1 MKRNLGR
8 LLRIVALLFSAI
20 IPVSLAHAQA
30 QLPPDAPLADQ
41 LKAQYKVTKF
51 GLDGG
56 GFTVLSPG
64 TILVIQKGGILGVP
78 PANLTMGIAI
88 FKDGDLKQPTAGN
101 RMFLGNV
108 TRFLTV
114 GEKVYV
120 QKVDLNLKTDKVQ
133 LTIVECDSCNN
144 VNQPSLFKG
153 VVSFEFAK
161 GSLATAEWATVADAI
176 AQVFT
181 IDNGNDSNGQQ
192 QNRDSNA
199 QQGQQQNQQQDQQD
213 QQAQQAQQ
221 PPPPE
226 PVSIQMGMTV
236 DQVEAAL
243 GQPDKKVTIGAKLIY
258 VYKDLKVTF
267 TNGKVTDAQ

>member
-1 MKRNLGR
+1 MKPNLSR
-8 LLRIVALLFSAI
+8 LLQIVAVLFSAV
-20 IPVSLAHAQA
+20 IPVNLAHAQA

-78 PANLTMGIAI
+78 PANLTMGVAV
-88 FKDGDLKQPTAGN
+88 FKDGDLKQPSAGN

-108 TRFLTV
+108 TRFLQV
-114 GEKVYV
+114 GERVYL
-120 QKVDLNLKTDKVQ
+120 QKVDVNLKTDKVQ
-133 LTIVECDSCNN
+133 LTVVECDSCNG

-161 GSLATAEWATVADAI
+161 GSLLTADPATIEDTI
-176 AQVFT
+176 GQVFT
-181 IDNGNDSNGQQ
+181 IDDGSNGQQ
-192 QNRDSNA
+192 QNQDQNA
-199 QQGQQQNQQQDQQD
+199 QQGQQQGQQQDQQ
-213 QQAQQAQQ
+213 QQAAPQQQA
-221 PPPPE
+221 PPPE
-226 PVSIQMGMTV
+226 PASIQMGMTV
-236 DQVEAAL
+236 DQVESAL
-243 GQPDKKVTIGAKLIY
+243 GPPDKKVTIGAKIIY

-267 TNGKVTDAQ
+267 TNGKVSDAQ

>member
-1 MKRNLGR
+1 MKRNLSS
-8 LLRIVALLFSAI
+8 LLQIVAVLFSAS
-20 IPVSLAHAQA
+20 IPVNLAHAQA

-41 LKAQYKVTKF
+41 LKAQFKVTKF
-51 GLDGG
+51 GLDNG
-56 GFTVLSPG
+56 GFAVLSPG

-78 PANLTMGIAI
+78 PANLTMGVAI
-88 FKDGDLKQPTAGN
+88 FKDGDLKQPSAGN

-108 TRFLTV
+108 TRFLQV

-120 QKVDLNLKTDKVQ
+120 QKVDLNLKTDKLQFTV
-133 LTIVECDSCNN
+133 VECDSCNG
-144 VNQPSLFKG
+144 VNQQSLFKG

-161 GSLATAEWATVADAI
+161 GSLATAEWTTIADAI

-181 IDNGNDSNGQQ
+181 VDNGNDSNGQQ
-192 QNRDSNA
+192 QNQDQNA
-199 QQGQQQNQQQDQQD
+199 QQGQQQDQQQQAAPQ
-213 QQAQQAQQ
+213 QQA
-221 PPPPE
+221 PPPE
-226 PVSIQMGMTV
+226 PASIQMGMTV

-243 GQPDKKVTIGAKLIY
+243 GPPDKKVTIGAKIIY

>member
-1 MKRNLGR
+1 MKRNLSR
-8 LLRIVALLFSAI
+8 LLQVVAVLFSAI
-20 IPVSLAHAQA
+20 IPVNLAHAQA
-30 QLPPDAPLADQ
+30 QLPPDAPLTDQ
-41 LKAQYKVTKF
+41 IKAQYKVTKF

-88 FKDGDLKQPTAGN
+88 FKDGELKQPSAGN

-108 TRFLTV
+108 TRFLQV

-120 QKVDLNLKTDKVQ
+120 QKVDVNLKTDKVQ
-133 LTIVECDSCNN
+133 LTVVECDSCNG

-161 GSLATAEWATVADAI
+161 GSLAAADPAQI
-176 AQVFT
+176 EDTIGQVFT

-192 QNRDSNA
+192 QNQDQNA
-199 QQGQQQNQQQDQQD
+199 QQGQQQDQQQQAAPQ
-213 QQAQQAQQ
+213 QQA
-221 PPPPE
+221 PPPE
-226 PVSIQMGMTV
+226 PASIQMGMTV

-243 GQPDKKVTIGAKLIY
+243 GTPDKKVTIGAKIIY

>member
-1 MKRNLGR
+1 MKRNLSR
-8 LLRIVALLFSAI
+8 LLQIVAVLFSAI
-20 IPVSLAHAQA
+20 IPVNLAHAQA
-30 QLPPDAPLADQ
+30 QLPPDAPLTDQ
-41 LKAQYKVTKF
+41 IKAQFKITKF

-78 PANLTMGIAI
+78 PANLTMGVAI
-88 FKDGDLKQPTAGN
+88 FKDGDLKQPSAGN

-108 TRFLTV
+108 TRFLQV

-120 QKVDLNLKTDKVQ
+120 QKVDVNLKTDKVQ
-133 LTIVECDSCNN
+133 LTVVECDSCNG

-161 GSLATAEWATVADAI
+161 GSLAAADPAQI
-176 AQVFT
+176 EDTIGQVFT
-181 IDNGNDSNGQQ
+181 IDNGNGGQQ
-192 QNRDSNA
+192 NQDQNA
-199 QQGQQQNQQQDQQD
+199 QQGQQENQQQDQQ
-213 QQAQQAQQ
+213 QQAAPQQQA
-221 PPPPE
+221 PPPE
-226 PVSIQMGMTV
+226 PASIQMGMTV

-243 GQPDKKVTIGAKLIY
+243 GPPDKKVTIGAKIIY

>member
-1 MKRNLGR
+1 MKRNLSR
-8 LLRIVALLFSAI
+8 LLQVVAVLFSAI
-20 IPVSLAHAQA
+20 IPVNLPHAQA
-30 QLPPDAPLADQ
+30 QLPPDAPLTDQ
-41 LKAQYKVTKF
+41 IKAQFKVTKF
-51 GLDGG
+51 GLDNG

-88 FKDGDLKQPTAGN
+88 FKDGDLKQPSAGN

-108 TRFLTV
+108 TRFLQV

-120 QKVDLNLKTDKVQ
+120 QKVDVNLKTDKVQ
-133 LTIVECDSCNN
+133 LTVVECDSCNG

-161 GSLATAEWATVADAI
+161 GSLAAADPAQI
-176 AQVFT
+176 EDTIGQVFT
-181 IDNGNDSNGQQ
+181 VDNGNGSQ
-192 QNRDSNA
+192 QNQDQNA
-199 QQGQQQNQQQDQQD
+199 QQGQQQDQQQQAAPQ
-213 QQAQQAQQ
+213 QQA
-221 PPPPE
+221 PPPE
-226 PVSIQMGMTV
+226 PASIQMGMTV

-243 GQPDKKVTIGAKLIY
+243 GPPDKKVTIGAKIIY